1 MATAKRYND
10 EERQALI
17 ARYNLEGR
25 PSMTVFAKQNDI
37 SYQTFK
43 KFLEEAEGTNTP
55 KASSARSDK
64 AGSLRD
70 QFRATLLPENE
81 DQRYIKW
88 LEDEVASLKAQLA
101 QFQDREDDH

>member
-10 EERQALI
+10 EERQALV
-17 ARYNLEGR
+17 AKYNMEGR
-25 PSMTVFAKQNDI
+25 PPMTTWAKENNI
-37 SYQTFK
+37 SYFTFK
-43 KFLEEAEGTNTP
+43 KFFDESEGTNTP

-101 QFQDREDDH
+101 QFQDRQDDH